1 MMYMMVTVFVSESSS
16 MSCEAVLVS
25 GRIIWADLCMCAPTV

>member
-16 MSCEAVLVS
+16 MSCKAVLVS
-25 GRIIWADLCMCAPTV
+25 GRIIWADLCMCAHMV